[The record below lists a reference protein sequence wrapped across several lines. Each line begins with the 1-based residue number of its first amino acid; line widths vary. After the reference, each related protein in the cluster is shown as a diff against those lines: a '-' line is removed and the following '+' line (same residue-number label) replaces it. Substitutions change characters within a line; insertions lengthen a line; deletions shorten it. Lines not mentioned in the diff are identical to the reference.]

1 MFEFLTEGGNIQ
13 ILIFKNLFE
22 NFNAR
27 RNFNKFPKAFSK
39 ITCCLKPEN
48 LTCVMMNSNISPSP
62 ESENQQ
68 EQIAAFEELIFVKLN
83 RNI

>member
-1 MFEFLTEGGNIQ
+1 LFEFLTEGGNIQ

-22 NFNAR
+22 NFNGK
-27 RNFNKFPKAFSK
+27 RNSNKFPKAFSK

-48 LTCVMMNSNISPSP
+48 FTCVMTNSNISASL

-68 EQIAAFEELIFVKLN
+68 EQIAAFDELIFVKLN